1 MKWRYSLLMSVTAK
15 ELQSALAACRQQSR
29 SGVLETGRYRMRY
42 FSWGTGPPL
51 VFIHGMAD
59 VGLAF
64 AMVMHRLCTRFTSIA
79 YELPNGAN
87 DGAQLVRY
95 RHSDY
100 TADLVALLDHLKHDR
115 AALVGSSFGSTI
127 ALAAMASMPERF
139 THGVLQNGFAF
150 RPLNRV
156 QRMFAQVA
164 RFWPGWFADW
174 PELHR
179 IVMTRIEHASI
190 SQAPREIAAFYR
202 ASSAR
207 DSDRGLPLRALAI
220 DSLDL
225 RQSLSAI
232 RIPTLLLCGDC
243 DHLVP
248 QSCWDDLAA
257 SLPFARRIEIAGC
270 GHYPQYTHPAQ
281 MAGAIESFLRE
292 CH

>member
-1 MKWRYSLLMSVTAK
+1 MY
-15 ELQSALAACRQQSR
+15 
-29 SGVLETGRYRMRY
+29 
-42 FSWGTGPPL
+42 P
-51 VFIHGMAD
+51 
-59 VGLAF
+59 
-64 AMVMHRLCTRFTSIA
+64 FTCIA

-100 TADLVALLDHLKHDR
+100 TADLIALLDHLKHDR

-156 QRMFAQVA
+156 QRMLAQLA

-190 SQAPREIAAFYR
+190 CKLRGKSLHLSGIQRQ
-202 ASSAR
+202 
-207 DSDRGLPLRALAI
+207 DSDRGLALRALAI

-225 RQSLSAI
+225 RQSLPAI

-248 QSCWDDLAA
+248 RSCWNDLAA
-257 SLPFARRIEIAGC
+257 SLPFARRIDIAGC